1 MSVTPVA
8 HVEIQEWRRKKTPW
22 SSRPQSNA
30 QTEFRGVYR
39 LPSGSYAAS
48 IWVPSD
54 RTQVWLGTFAKV
66 EDAARVYAFAKAYG
80 AAAAVKLPGAGKNKN
95 RSKFRGVRRRSNG
108 RYGAAIRESK
118 GPALTW
124 LGTFGTAEEA
134 ARAYDAAAV
143 KLHGASAVTNFSL
156 DSVVIPGTQQQDL
169 SMAEGQQVD
178 ELLKD
183 MDSSDV
189 QDNEALIEAATILH
203 QIALAG
209 HGNGARAGMLSIP
222 HP

>member
-1 MSVTPVA
+1 MSETA
-8 HVEIQEWRRKKTPW
+8 AAQVETLAWRRKKTPW
-22 SSRPQSNA
+22 SSRPQSDA

-48 IWVPSD
+48 IWDPSS
-54 RTQVWLGTFAKV
+54 RTQVWLGTFGDV
-66 EDAARVYAFAKAYG
+66 EDAARVYGFARAYG
-80 AAAAVKLPGAGKNKN
+80 AAAAVKLPGAGKKKS

-108 RYGAAIRESK
+108 RYGAAIRECK
-118 GPALTW
+118 GQAFTW

-143 KLHGASAVTNFSL
+143 KLHGASATTNFSL
-156 DSVVIPGTQQQDL
+156 DSVVIPGAQHQDL

-183 MDSSDV
+183 MESTNV
-189 QDNEALIEAATILH
+189 QDKEALIEAAAILH

-209 HGNGARAGMLSIP
+209 HGDGARAGTLSIP

>member
-1 MSVTPVA
+1 MSEPAAA
-8 HVEIQEWRRKKTPW
+8 HLETLEWRRKKTPW
-22 SSRPQSNA
+22 SSRPQSDA
-30 QTEFRGVYR
+30 HTEFRGVYR

-66 EDAARVYAFAKAYG
+66 EDAARVYAFARAYG
-80 AAAAVKLPGAGKNKN
+80 AAAAVKLPGAGKNKS

-108 RYGAAIRESK
+108 RYRAVIRESK
-118 GPALTW
+118 GAALTG

-143 KLHGASAVTNFSL
+143 KLHGASAITNFSL
-156 DSVVIPGTQQQDL
+156 DSVDVVIPGTQQQDL
-169 SMAEGQQVD
+169 SMAEEQQVD

-189 QDNEALIEAATILH
+189 SCYIC
-203 QIALAG
+203 
-209 HGNGARAGMLSIP
+209 S
-222 HP
+222 

>member
-1 MSVTPVA
+1 METL
-8 HVEIQEWRRKKTPW
+8 EWRRKKTPW
-22 SSRPQSNA
+22 SSRPKSDA
-30 QTEFRGVYR
+30 HTEFRGVYR

-48 IWVPSD
+48 IWDPSD

-66 EDAARVYAFAKAYG
+66 EDAARVYAFARAYG
-80 AAAAVKLPGAGKNKN
+80 AAAAVKLPGAGKNKS

-143 KLHGASAVTNFSL
+143 ELHGARAVTNFG
-156 DSVVIPGTQQQDL
+156 PGRRVRVDPPTTQHGDL
-169 SMAEGQQVD
+169 SVAEWLQVE

-183 MDSSDV
+183 MDSIDV
-189 QDNEALIEAATILH
+189 SCYLLLH
-203 QIALAG
+203 LQLNCLDIFFACPVYG
-209 HGNGARAGMLSIP
+209 
-222 HP
+222 